1 MEAARHIPVLVEEVI
16 HWLNVRPEGIYVDAT
31 AGLGGHTA
39 AIAQRL
45 TTGLVIANDCDSEAL
60 EQARRNTSSWADRIR
75 FRHGWFSSLP
85 AALAEMGIRRVDGLL
100 ADLGASLAQLTGS
113 RGFSVWTDGPLD
125 MRFDTSS
132 PMTADALVNTLNQP
146 QLARLIRQQG
156 EERRAE
162 VIARAILRAR
172 PVRSAGHL
180 ARLIEQVAPR
190 TGRLHPATRTFMALR
205 RVVNREAE
213 ELAAL
218 LGCAPELAAGGGRLV
233 VISFMSLED
242 RQVKQAFQ
250 DWIRQGR
257 AIRLLK
263 HVVRPSAEE
272 VRNNPAARS
281 ARLRAIEFR

>member
-1 MEAARHIPVLVEEVI
+1 MEAARHIPVLVEEAI

-31 AGLGGHTA
+31 AGQGGHTA

-45 TTGLVIANDCDSEAL
+45 TTGLVIANDCDPEAL
-60 EQARRNTSSWADRIR
+60 EQARRNTMQWAERIR
-75 FRHGWFSSLP
+75 FREGWFSTLP
-85 AALAEMGIRRVDGLL
+85 SALAEMGIRRVDGLV
-100 ADLGASLAQLTGS
+100 ADLGASLAQLTGP
-113 RGFSVWTDGPLD
+113 RGFSVWTDAPLD
-125 MRFDTSS
+125 MRFS
-132 PMTADALVNTLNQP
+132 PSGPVTAADLVNTLNQP
-146 QLARLIRQQG
+146 ELARLIRQHG
-156 EERRAE
+156 EERRAD

-172 PVRSAGHL
+172 PVRSTGHL

-218 LGCAPELAAGGGRLV
+218 LRYAPELAGGGRLV

-242 RQVKQAFQ
+242 RQVKQACQ
-250 DWIRQGR
+250 GWIRQGR
-257 AIRLLK
+257 ATRLLK
-263 HVVRPSAEE
+263 HVVRPSAAEI
-272 VRNNPAARS
+272 RSNPAARS

>member
-1 MEAARHIPVLVEEVI
+1 
-16 HWLNVRPEGIYVDAT
+16 
-31 AGLGGHTA
+31 
-39 AIAQRL
+39 
-45 TTGLVIANDCDSEAL
+45 
-60 EQARRNTSSWADRIR
+60 
-75 FRHGWFSSLP
+75 
-85 AALAEMGIRRVDGLL
+85 
-100 ADLGASLAQLTGS
+100 
-113 RGFSVWTDGPLD
+113 
-125 MRFDTSS
+125 
-132 PMTADALVNTLNQP
+132 MTADALVNTLNQP